1 MAVGALEHTVVGP
14 WDGWADPPE
23 EVAVADELLAYRD
36 RFPTLGRGPYFAAHT
51 LGPMPDTVPDALA
64 RFAAEWATDGVVAW
78 TGWLEQIRA
87 TAALLEG
94 LFGAPPGSIAL
105 GPNVSVLTGQVLS
118 CLDWS
123 GERSRLVTTDLEFP
137 TCDYL
142 YRAQETLGA
151 KVEAVPSR
159 DLTVDLDRLLEAIDE
174 HTALVAVTHVA
185 FRSSALLDA
194 AAVAARAHEV
204 GALVL
209 LDTYQSA
216 GTVPI
221 DVRALGVDLLVGGS
235 VKWLLGGPGTGYLYA
250 RPEVAAG
257 LAPRLVGWFGHQAP
271 FAFEPSPIAFAAGA
285 GRFVTGTPNVAAHV
299 MAAEGYRI
307 VAEAGVDAIRAK
319 SRRQVARLLDGFQAQ
334 GAQVR
339 GPADPRR
346 RGGSVVVDFDGAEQV
361 TAELIARGYTCD
373 YRPGAGLRLGPHL
386 YTTDDECD
394 AVVAEVAALRRA
406 RA

>member
-1 MAVGALEHTVVGP
+1 M
-14 WDGWADPPE
+14 
-23 EVAVADELLAYRD
+23 DELRAYRD
-36 RFPTLGRGPYFAAHT
+36 RFPTLARGPYFAAHT

-64 RFAAEWATDGVVAW
+64 RFAAEWAEEGVVAW

-87 TAALLEG
+87 TASLLEG
-94 LFGAPPGSIAL
+94 LFGAPAGSVAL
-105 GPNVSVLTGQVLS
+105 GPNVSVLAGQVLS
-118 CLDWS
+118 CFDWS

-142 YRAQETLGA
+142 YRATETLGA

-159 DLTVDLDRLLEAIDE
+159 GLTVDLDRLLEAIGPQ
-174 HTALVAVTHVA
+174 TALVAVTHVT

-194 AAVAARAHEV
+194 AAVVARAHEV

-221 DVRALGVDLLVGGS
+221 DVDALGVDLMVGGS

-250 RPEVAAG
+250 RPEVAAT

-271 FAFEPSPIAFAAGA
+271 FAFEPSPIAFADGA

-307 VAEAGVDAIRAK
+307 VAEAGVEAIRAK
-319 SRRQVARLLDGFQAQ
+319 SQRQVARLIDGFQAQ

-339 GPADPRR
+339 GPADPAR

-361 TAELIARGYTCD
+361 TAALIARGYTCD

-394 AVVAEVAALRRA
+394 AVVAEVAALRRS

>member
-1 MAVGALEHTVVGP
+1 
-14 WDGWADPPE
+14 
-23 EVAVADELLAYRD
+23 VADELLAYRG
-36 RFPTLGRGPYFAAHT
+36 RFPTLERGPYLAAHT
-51 LGPMPDTVPDALA
+51 LGPMPDSVPAALA
-64 RFAAEWATDGVVAW
+64 TFARAWADEGVVAW
-78 TGWLEQIRA
+78 HGWLDQIRA

-94 LFGAPPGSIAL
+94 LFGAPAGSVAL
-105 GPNVSVLTGQVLS
+105 GPNVSVLAGQVLS

-123 GERSRLVTTDLEFP
+123 GPRRRLVTTDLEFP

-151 KVEAVPSR
+151 KVEVVPAR
-159 DLTVDLDRLLEAIDE
+159 DDLSVDLDRLLEAIDPQ
-174 HTALVAVTHVA
+174 TALVAVTHVA

-194 AAVAARAHEV
+194 TAVAARAHEV

-221 DVRALGVDLLVGGS
+221 DVAALGVDLMVGGS

-250 RPEVAAG
+250 SPAVAAG
-257 LAPRLVGWFGHQAP
+257 LAPRLVGWFGHEAP
-271 FAFEPSPIAFAAGA
+271 FAFRPSPIAFAAGA
-285 GRFVTGTPNVAAHV
+285 GRFVTGTPNVAAHA

-307 VAEAGVDAIRAK
+307 VAEAGVGAIRAK
-319 SRRQVARLLDGFQAQ
+319 SQRQVARLLEGFQAQ
-334 GAQVR
+334 GAVVR
-339 GPADPRR
+339 GPADPAR

-361 TAELIARGYTCD
+361 TEQLIARGYTCD

-394 AVVAEVAALRRA
+394 AVVAEVAALRGR
-406 RA
+406 

>member
-1 MAVGALEHTVVGP
+1 MARSRS
-14 WDGWADPPE
+14 E
-23 EVAVADELLAYRD
+23 EAAVADTLCAYRD
-36 RFPTLGRGPYFAAHT
+36 RFPTLRRGPYFAAHT
-51 LGPMPDTVPDALA
+51 LGPMPDSVPAALA
-64 RFAAEWATDGVVAW
+64 RFAAEWAEEGVVAW
-78 TGWLEQIRA
+78 TGWLEQVRA

-94 LFGAPPGSIAL
+94 LLGAPAGSVVL
-105 GPNVSVLTGQVLS
+105 GPNVSVLAGQVLS
-118 CLDWS
+118 CFDWS

-142 YRAQETLGA
+142 YRAQETAGA

-159 DLTVDLDRLLEAIDE
+159 DLAVDLDRLLEAID
-174 HTALVAVTHVA
+174 HQTALVAVTHVA

-194 AAVAARAHEV
+194 AAVAARA
-204 GALVL
+204 
-209 LDTYQSA
+209 
-216 GTVPI
+216 
-221 DVRALGVDLLVGGS
+221 
-235 VKWLLGGPGTGYLYA
+235 
-250 RPEVAAG
+250 PEVAAG

-271 FAFEPSPIAFAAGA
+271 FAFEPSPIAYAAGA

-339 GPADPRR
+339 GPADPQR

-361 TAELIARGYTCD
+361 TAELIARGHTCD

>member
-1 MAVGALEHTVVGP
+1 M
-14 WDGWADPPE
+14 
-23 EVAVADELLAYRD
+23 ADELLAYRD
-36 RFPTLGRGPYFAAHT
+36 RFPTLARGPYLAAHT

-64 RFAAEWATDGVVAW
+64 AFAREWADQGVVAW
-78 TGWLEQIRA
+78 SGWLAQIRA
-87 TAALLEG
+87 TAAILEG
-94 LFGAPPGSIAL
+94 LFNAPAGSVAL
-105 GPNVSVLTGQVLS
+105 GPNVSVLAGQVLS
-118 CLDWS
+118 CFDWN

-142 YRAQETLGA
+142 YRAQETVGA
-151 KVEAVPSR
+151 KLEVVPSR
-159 DLTVDLDRLLEAIDE
+159 DLAVDLDRLLEAIDDQ
-174 HTALVAVTHVA
+174 TALVAVTHVA

-221 DVRALGVDLLVGGS
+221 DVEALGVDLMVGGS

-250 RPEVAAG
+250 RPEVVAG
-257 LAPRLVGWFGHQAP
+257 LAPRLVGWFGHEAP
-271 FAFEPSPIAFAAGA
+271 FAFRPSPIAFAAGA

-307 VAEAGVDAIRAK
+307 VAEAGVEAIRAK
-319 SRRQVARLLDGFQAQ
+319 SQRQVARLLDGFQAQ
-334 GAQVR
+334 GAVVR
-339 GPADPRR
+339 GPADPAR
-346 RGGSVVVDFDGAEQV
+346 RGGSVVVDFDGAEGA

-373 YRPGAGLRLGPHL
+373 YRPGAGLRLGPHF
-386 YTTDDECD
+386 YTSDDECD
-394 AVVAEVAALRRA
+394 AVVAEVAAIRGVGGHPGRPQ
-406 RA
+406 

>member
-1 MAVGALEHTVVGP
+1 M
-14 WDGWADPPE
+14 
-23 EVAVADELLAYRD
+23 ADELLAYRD
-36 RFPTLGRGPYFAAHT
+36 RFPTLRRGPYFAAHT

-64 RFAAEWATDGVVAW
+64 RFAAEWADHGVVAW
-78 TGWLEQIRA
+78 TGWLKQIRA
-87 TAALLEG
+87 TAAILEG
-94 LFGAPPGSIAL
+94 LFGAPAGSVVL
-105 GPNVSVLTGQVLS
+105 GPNVSVLAGQVLS
-118 CLDWS
+118 CFDWT
-123 GERSRLVTTDLEFP
+123 GPRRRLVTTDLEFP

-159 DLTVDLDRLLEAIDE
+159 DLTVDLDRLLEAIDTQ
-174 HTALVAVTHVA
+174 TALVAVTHVA

-194 AAVAARAHEV
+194 AAVVARAHEV

-221 DVRALGVDLLVGGS
+221 DVESSGVDLMVGGS

-250 RPEVAAG
+250 RPEVAAE

-271 FAFEPSPIAFAAGA
+271 FAFEPSPIALAAGA

-299 MAAEGYRI
+299 MAAEGYQI
-307 VAEAGVDAIRAK
+307 VAEAGVAAIRAK
-319 SRRQVARLLDGFQAQ
+319 SRRQVGRLLDGFQAQ
-334 GAQVR
+334 GATVR
-339 GPADPRR
+339 GPLDPER

-361 TAELIARGYTCD
+361 TEGLIARGYTCD

-394 AVVAEVAALRRA
+394 AVVAEVATLRGRI
-406 RA
+406 

>member
-1 MAVGALEHTVVGP
+1 MAG
-14 WDGWADPPE
+14 ADPE
-23 EVAVADELLAYRD
+23 GSAVADELLVYRD
-36 RFPTLGRGPYFAAHT
+36 RFPTLRQGPYFAAHT
-51 LGPMPDTVPDALA
+51 LGPMPDSVPDALA
-64 RFAAEWATDGVVAW
+64 TFAREWAERGVVAW
-78 TGWLEQIRA
+78 YGWLEQLRA
-87 TAALLEG
+87 TAGLLEG
-94 LFGAPPGSIAL
+94 LFGAPAGSVAL
-105 GPNVSVLTGQVLS
+105 GPNVSVLAGQVLS
-118 CLDWS
+118 CIDWS

-151 KVEAVPSR
+151 KVEVVPSR
-159 DLTVDLDRLLEAIDE
+159 DLAVDTDRLLEAIDAR
-174 HTALVAVTHVA
+174 TALVAVTHVA

-221 DVRALGVDLLVGGS
+221 DVAALDVDLMVGGS

-250 RPEVAAG
+250 RPEVAAA
-257 LAPRLVGWFGHQAP
+257 LAPWLVGWFGHEAP
-271 FAFEPSPIAFAAGA
+271 FAFRPGPIAYAAGA

-299 MAAEGYRI
+299 MAAEGYKL
-307 VAEAGVDAIRAK
+307 VAAAGVDAIRAK

-334 GAQVR
+334 GAVVR
-339 GPADPRR
+339 GPADPAR

-361 TAELIARGYTCD
+361 TNELIARGYTCD

-394 AVVAEVAALRRA
+394 AVVAEVASIRRGPGRPA
-406 RA
+406 

>member
-1 MAVGALEHTVVGP
+1 M
-14 WDGWADPPE
+14 
-23 EVAVADELLAYRD
+23 ADELLAYRD

-87 TAALLEG
+87 TAAMLEG
-94 LFGAPPGSIAL
+94 LFGAPAGSVAL
-105 GPNVSVLTGQVLS
+105 GPNVSVLAGQVLS

-221 DVRALGVDLLVGGS
+221 DVGALGVDLLVGGS

-250 RPEVAAG
+250 RPEVAAT

-307 VAEAGVDAIRAK
+307 VAEVGVDAIRAK

-334 GAQVR
+334 GARVR

>member
-1 MAVGALEHTVVGP
+1 M
-14 WDGWADPPE
+14 
-23 EVAVADELLAYRD
+23 ADELLAYRD
-36 RFPTLGRGPYFAAHT
+36 RFPTLRRGPYFAAHT

-64 RFAAEWATDGVVAW
+64 RFAAEWADRGVVAW

-87 TAALLEG
+87 TAAILEG
-94 LFGAPPGSIAL
+94 LFGAPAGSVAL
-105 GPNVSVLTGQVLS
+105 GPNVSVLAGQVLS
-118 CLDWS
+118 CFDWT
-123 GERSRLVTTDLEFP
+123 GPRSRLVTTDLEFP

-159 DLTVDLDRLLEAIDE
+159 DLTVDLDRLLEAIDTQ
-174 HTALVAVTHVA
+174 TALVAVTHVA

-194 AAVAARAHEV
+194 AAVVARAHEV

-221 DVRALGVDLLVGGS
+221 DVDTLGVDLMVGGS

-250 RPEVAAG
+250 RPEAAAA
-257 LAPRLVGWFGHQAP
+257 LAPWLVGWFGHQAP
-271 FAFEPSPIAFAAGA
+271 FAFEPSPIALAAGA

-307 VAEAGVDAIRAK
+307 VAEAGVEAIRAK
-319 SRRQVARLLDGFQAQ
+319 SRRQVARLLAGFQAQ
-334 GAQVR
+334 GATVR
-339 GPADPRR
+339 GPLDPER
-346 RGGSVVVDFDGAEQV
+346 RGGSVVVDFGGAEQV
-361 TAELIARGYTCD
+361 TEGLIARGYTCD

-394 AVVAEVAALRRA
+394 AVVAEVAALRGRRA
-406 RA
+406 

>member
-1 MAVGALEHTVVGP
+1 M
-14 WDGWADPPE
+14 
-23 EVAVADELLAYRD
+23 DELLAYRD
-36 RFPTLGRGPYFAAHT
+36 RFPTLARGPYFAAHT
-51 LGPMPDTVPDALA
+51 LGPMPEGAPGALA
-64 RFAAEWATDGVVAW
+64 RFAAEWADEGVVAW

-94 LFGAPPGSIAL
+94 LFAAPAGSVAL
-105 GPNVSVLTGQVLS
+105 GPNVSVLAGQVLS
-118 CLDWS
+118 CFDWS

-159 DLTVDLDRLLEAIDE
+159 DLTVDTDRLLEAIDTQ
-174 HTALVAVTHVA
+174 TALVAVTHVA

-194 AAVAARAHEV
+194 AAVVARAHEV
-204 GALVL
+204 GALVM

-221 DVRALGVDLLVGGS
+221 DVGALGVDLLVGGS

-250 RPEVAAG
+250 RPEVAAT
-257 LAPRLVGWFGHQAP
+257 LAPRLVGWFGHQSP
-271 FAFEPSPIAFAAGA
+271 FAFEPSPIALAAGA
-285 GRFVTGTPNVAAHV
+285 GRFVTGTPNIAAHA

-319 SRRQVARLLDGFQAQ
+319 SRRQVARLLEGFQAQ
-334 GAQVR
+334 GAVVR
-339 GPADPRR
+339 GPTDLDR
-346 RGGSVVVDFDGAEQV
+346 RGGSVVVDFDGAERV
-361 TAELIARGYTCD
+361 TAALIARGYTCD

-394 AVVAEVAALRRA
+394 AVVAEVAALRRSG
-406 RA
+406 

>member
-1 MAVGALEHTVVGP
+1 
-14 WDGWADPPE
+14 
-23 EVAVADELLAYRD
+23 VADELLAYRD
-36 RFPTLGRGPYFAAHT
+36 RFPTLGRGPYLAAHT
-51 LGPMPDTVPDALA
+51 LGPMPDTVPQALA
-64 RFAAEWATDGVVAW
+64 RFAREWADQGVVAW
-78 TGWLEQIRA
+78 NGWLEQVRA
-87 TAALLEG
+87 TAAILEG
-94 LFGAPPGSIAL
+94 LFNAPAGTVAL
-105 GPNVSVLTGQVLS
+105 GPNVSVLAGQVLS
-118 CLDWS
+118 CFDWS
-123 GERSRLVTTDLEFP
+123 GRRSRLVTTDLEFS

-142 YRAQETLGA
+142 YRAQEAVGA
-151 KVEAVPSR
+151 KLEVVPSR
-159 DLTVDLDRLLEAIDE
+159 HLTVDLDRLLEAIDQQ
-174 HTALVAVTHVA
+174 TALVAVTHVA

-194 AAVAARAHEV
+194 AAVAARAHRV

-221 DVRALGVDLLVGGS
+221 DVGALEVDLMVGGS

-257 LAPRLVGWFGHQAP
+257 LAPRMLGWFGHEAP
-271 FAFEPSPIAFAAGA
+271 FTFQPGPIAYASGA
-285 GRFVTGTPNVAAHV
+285 GRFVTGTPNVPAHA

-319 SRRQVARLLDGFQAQ
+319 SQRQVARMLDGFLAQ
-334 GAQVR
+334 GAVVR
-339 GPADPRR
+339 GPTDPAH
-346 RGGSVVVDFDGAEQV
+346 RGGSVVVDFPGAEQA

-394 AVVAEVAALRRA
+394 AAVAEVAAIRRGLPGRTA
-406 RA
+406 GPPTDPDR

>member
-1 MAVGALEHTVVGP
+1 
-14 WDGWADPPE
+14 
-23 EVAVADELLAYRD
+23 
-36 RFPTLGRGPYFAAHT
+36 
-51 LGPMPDTVPDALA
+51 
-64 RFAAEWATDGVVAW
+64 
-78 TGWLEQIRA
+78 
-87 TAALLEG
+87 
-94 LFGAPPGSIAL
+94 LFGAPAGSVAL
-105 GPNVSVLTGQVLS
+105 GPNVSVLAGQVLS
-118 CLDWS
+118 CIDWS

-151 KVEAVPSR
+151 KVEVVPSR
-159 DLTVDLDRLLEAIDE
+159 DLAVDTDRLLEAIDAR
-174 HTALVAVTHVA
+174 TALVAVTHVA

-221 DVRALGVDLLVGGS
+221 DVAALDVDLMVGGS

-250 RPEVAAG
+250 RPEVAAA
-257 LAPRLVGWFGHQAP
+257 LAPWLVGWFGHEAP
-271 FAFEPSPIAFAAGA
+271 FAFRPGPIAYAAGA

-299 MAAEGYRI
+299 MAAEGFKL
-307 VAEAGVDAIRAK
+307 VAAAGVDAIRAK

-334 GAQVR
+334 GAVVR
-339 GPADPRR
+339 GPADPAR

-361 TAELIARGYTCD
+361 TNELITRGYTCD

-394 AVVAEVAALRRA
+394 AVVAEVAGLRSL
-406 RA
+406 

>member
-1 MAVGALEHTVVGP
+1 M
-14 WDGWADPPE
+14 
-23 EVAVADELLAYRD
+23 AVADELLAWRE
-36 RFPTLGRGPYFAAHT
+36 RFPTLARGPYFAAHT

-64 RFAAEWATDGVVAW
+64 RFAAEWSERGVVAW
-78 TGWLEQIRA
+78 HGWLDQLKE
-87 TAALLEG
+87 TAALLER
-94 LFGAPPGSIAL
+94 LFGAPAGSVAL
-105 GPNVSVLTGQVLS
+105 GPNVSVLAGQVLS
-118 CLDWS
+118 CFDWS

-142 YRAQETLGA
+142 YRATETLGA
-151 KVEAVPSR
+151 KVEVVPSR
-159 DLTVDLDRLLEAIDE
+159 DLAVDTDRLLEAIDE

-194 AAVAARAHEV
+194 AAVAARAHAV

-221 DVRALGVDLLVGGS
+221 DVAALDVDLMVGGS
-235 VKWLLGGPGTGYLYA
+235 VKWLLGGPGTGYLYV

-271 FAFEPSPIAFAAGA
+271 FAFRPSPIALAAGA

-307 VAEAGVDAIRAK
+307 VASAGLEAIRAK

-334 GAQVR
+334 GAVVR
-339 GPADPRR
+339 GPADPAR
-346 RGGSVVVDFDGAEQV
+346 RGGSVVVDFDGAERV
-361 TAELIARGYTCD
+361 TEGLIARGYTCD

-386 YTTDDECD
+386 YTSDDECE
-394 AVVAEVAALRRA
+394 AVVAEVAGLRGVRA
-406 RA
+406 

>member
-1 MAVGALEHTVVGP
+1 
-14 WDGWADPPE
+14 
-23 EVAVADELLAYRD
+23 VAVADELLAYRD
-36 RFPTLGRGPYFAAHT
+36 RFPTLGHGPYFAAHT

-105 GPNVSVLTGQVLS
+105 GPNVSVLAGQVLS

-216 GTVPI
+216 GTVPV
-221 DVRALGVDLLVGGS
+221 DVGALGVDLLVGGS

-250 RPEVAAG
+250 RPEVAAT

-334 GAQVR
+334 GARVR

>member
-1 MAVGALEHTVVGP
+1 
-14 WDGWADPPE
+14 
-23 EVAVADELLAYRD
+23 VADELLAYRD
-36 RFPTLGRGPYFAAHT
+36 RFPTLRRGPYFAAHT

-64 RFAAEWATDGVVAW
+64 RFAAEWADQGVVAW
-78 TGWLEQIRA
+78 RGWLEQIRA
-87 TAALLEG
+87 TAAILEG
-94 LFGAPPGSIAL
+94 LFGAPAGSVVL
-105 GPNVSVLTGQVLS
+105 GPNVSVLAGQVLS
-118 CLDWS
+118 CFDWT
-123 GERSRLVTTDLEFP
+123 GPRSRLVTTDLEFP

-159 DLTVDLDRLLEAIDE
+159 DLTVDLDRLLEAIDTQ
-174 HTALVAVTHVA
+174 TALVAVTHVA

-194 AAVAARAHEV
+194 AAVVARAHEV

-221 DVRALGVDLLVGGS
+221 DVDTLGVDLIVGGS

-250 RPEVAAG
+250 RPEAAAE
-257 LAPRLVGWFGHQAP
+257 LAPWLVGWFGHQSP
-271 FAFEPSPIAFAAGA
+271 FAFEPSPIALAAGA

-307 VAEAGVDAIRAK
+307 VAEAGVEAIRAK
-319 SRRQVARLLDGFQAQ
+319 SRRQVARLLEGFQAQ
-334 GAQVR
+334 GAVVR
-339 GPADPRR
+339 GPTDLDR
-346 RGGSVVVDFDGAEQV
+346 RGGSVVVDFDGAERV
-361 TAELIARGYTCD
+361 TAALIARGYTCD

-406 RA
+406 G

>member
-1 MAVGALEHTVVGP
+1 V
-14 WDGWADPPE
+14 
-23 EVAVADELLAYRD
+23 DELLAYRD
-36 RFPTLGRGPYFAAHT
+36 RFPTLARGPYFAAHT
-51 LGPMPDTVPDALA
+51 LGPMPDTAPGALA
-64 RFAAEWATDGVVAW
+64 RFAAEWAAEGVVAW

-94 LFGAPPGSIAL
+94 LFAAPAGSVAL
-105 GPNVSVLTGQVLS
+105 GPNVSVLAGQVLS
-118 CLDWS
+118 CFDWA

-221 DVRALGVDLLVGGS
+221 DVGALGVDLLVGGS

-250 RPEVAAG
+250 RPEVAAT

-334 GAQVR
+334 GARVR

>member
-1 MAVGALEHTVVGP
+1 V
-14 WDGWADPPE
+14 
-23 EVAVADELLAYRD
+23 DELLAYRD
-36 RFPTLGRGPYFAAHT
+36 RFPTLARGPYFAAHT
-51 LGPMPDTVPDALA
+51 LGPMPEGAPDALA
-64 RFAAEWATDGVVAW
+64 RFAAEWAAEGVVAW

-94 LFGAPPGSIAL
+94 LFAAPAGSVAL
-105 GPNVSVLTGQVLS
+105 GPNVSVLAGQVLS
-118 CLDWS
+118 CFDWS

-159 DLTVDLDRLLEAIDE
+159 DLTVDLDRLLEAID
-174 HTALVAVTHVA
+174 HQTALVAVTHVA

-194 AAVAARAHEV
+194 AAVVARAHEV
-204 GALVL
+204 GALVM

-221 DVRALGVDLLVGGS
+221 DVGALGADLLVGGS

-250 RPEVAAG
+250 RPEVAAT

-271 FAFEPSPIAFAAGA
+271 FAFEPSPITLAAGA

-319 SRRQVARLLDGFQAQ
+319 SRRQVARLLEGFQAQ
-334 GAQVR
+334 GAVVR
-339 GPADPRR
+339 GPTDLNR
-346 RGGSVVVDFDGAEQV
+346 RGGSVVVDFDGAERV
-361 TAELIARGYTCD
+361 TAALIARGYTCD

-394 AVVAEVAALRRA
+394 AVVAEVAALRR
-406 RA
+406 